1 MRVGGLWTGPVLLSG
16 PRRAGNVNTGN
27 SWSGMGVGPPEGPSL
42 WTRTAVMYYSIH
54 FIQRFPTSLL
64 RYLQACSKV
73 LLNVCTW
80 DQLGFDTLRG
90 EPVRVQPA
98 GWRSGKC
105 LGKPF
110 PWHEQWSPKQQWSA
124 AGRPAEQ
131 TPGGVCR
138 AWQHSSRI
146 SRNTWGGEAG
156 QGLGLLRPSDPED
169 QDSVYF
175 RIKAV
180 KPQVAKENDY

>member
-1 MRVGGLWTGPVLLSG
+1 MDRSCTPLRTAKSWKREHREFLVRDGGGS
-16 PRRAGNVNTGN
+16 
-27 SWSGMGVGPPEGPSL
+27 PEGPSL

-124 AGRPAEQ
+124 AAGRQNKHQAGFAGHGSIP
-131 TPGGVCR
+131 PGFPEIRGEGR
-138 AWQHSSRI
+138 LGKAWASCGQVTRRTRTLSI
-146 SRNTWGGEAG
+146 S
-156 QGLGLLRPSDPED
+156 GLKL
-169 QDSVYF
+169 
-175 RIKAV
+175 
-180 KPQVAKENDY
+180 